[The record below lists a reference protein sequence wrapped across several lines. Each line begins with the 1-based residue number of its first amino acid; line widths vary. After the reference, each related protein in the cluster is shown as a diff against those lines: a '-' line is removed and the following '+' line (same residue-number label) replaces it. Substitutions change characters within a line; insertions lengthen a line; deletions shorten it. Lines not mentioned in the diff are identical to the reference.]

1 MIIREFSQAALTG
14 ANRLRRDVPWSGVPP
29 GWYSAERSLAK
40 LPFAFVGQQTEL
52 ASTFAPVAVIYQAT
66 LVPSKIELLQ
76 GWVPDQPWLGDA
88 DASAVELAGA
98 YRFDDPDGEVGI
110 ETHLLRTAD
119 GQILQVPVTYR
130 GAPADDAESL
140 LIATT
145 QHSVLGERWVYD
157 ACGDPVYAKAL
168 GAAVLGGGT
177 QAELEVV
184 TNVGQERRQ
193 ATTRVW
199 GSGSP
204 DTAMPPIGQVFCSSR
219 GTTTAIRTGNLEL
232 TLFRTVD
239 PHREMGEHGA
249 TQTLEGTWPGH
260 ETPALLALAQIT

>member
-1 MIIREFSQAALTG
+1 
-14 ANRLRRDVPWSGVPP
+14 
-29 GWYSAERSLAK
+29 
-40 LPFAFVGQQTEL
+40 
-52 ASTFAPVAVIYQAT
+52 VAVLYQAT

-76 GWVPDQPWLGDA
+76 AWVPHQPWLGDA
-88 DASAVELAGA
+88 DASTVKIAGA

-130 GAPADDAESL
+130 GSPVDGAESL

-145 QHSVLGERWVYD
+145 HHSVLGERWVYN
-157 ACGDPVYAKAL
+157 ACGDPVYVRAL
-168 GAAVLGGGT
+168 ATAVLSGGT

-184 TNVGQERRQ
+184 TDVGQERRQ
-193 ATTRVW
+193 ATTRVS

-204 DTAMPPIGQVFCSSR
+204 DIAIPSIGPVSCTSG
-219 GTTTAIRTGNLEL
+219 GTTTVVRAGHLEL
-232 TLFRTVD
+232 TLFRKID
-239 PHREMGEHGA
+239 PHRESSAHGG

-260 ETPALLALAQIT
+260 DTPALLALAHII

>member
-1 MIIREFSQAALTG
+1 
-14 ANRLRRDVPWSGVPP
+14 VPP
-29 GWYSAERSLAK
+29 GWCPSDPSANPLSVI
-40 LPFAFVGQQTEL
+40 VGPQSEL
-52 ASTFAPVAVIYQAT
+52 ASTVARVAVIYQAT

-76 GWVPDQPWLGDA
+76 AWVPHQPWIGDA
-88 DASAVELAGA
+88 DASTIEVAGA

-130 GAPADDAESL
+130 GSPVDGAESL

-145 QHSVLGERWVYD
+145 QHSVLGKRWVYD
-157 ACGDPVYAKAL
+157 ACGDSVYARAL
-168 GAAVLGGGT
+168 ATAVLSGAP

-184 TNVGQERRQ
+184 TSAGQERWE
-193 ATTRVW
+193 ATTRVS

-204 DTAMPPIGQVFCSSR
+204 ETAIPPIGPVSYLSE
-219 GTTTAIRTGNLEL
+219 GTTTVVRAGNLEL
-232 TLFRTVD
+232 TLLRTVG
-239 PHREMGEHGA
+239 PHREKGERGT

-260 ETPALLALAQIT
+260 ETPELLALAQITS